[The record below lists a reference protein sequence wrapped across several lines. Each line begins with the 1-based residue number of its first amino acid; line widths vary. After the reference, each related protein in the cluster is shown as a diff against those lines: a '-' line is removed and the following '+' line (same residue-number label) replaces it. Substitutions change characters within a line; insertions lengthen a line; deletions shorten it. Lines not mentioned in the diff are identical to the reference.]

1 MNFSSVKQPSGKE
14 TQMLNLLYC
23 DHKRNIENNLP
34 ALVVPKREGLE
45 LTILLMSE
53 RLPTPGGPTSTKVFL

>member
-1 MNFSSVKQPSGKE
+1 
-14 TQMLNLLYC
+14 MLKLLYR
-23 DHKRNIENNLP
+23 DHKKNIENNLP

-53 RLPTPGGPTSTKVFL
+53 RLPTPGGPTSTRVFL